1 MAKNAPKK
9 RGRPKLSPE
18 DKLARVDIVR
28 SERLSV
34 ALSAI
39 EKQQVEEL
47 RKLLGLKSAS
57 STFNSAVAYTL
68 RHKKRESIVKSWKEE
83 LRTMALITASEFSE
97 WRAGQQTS
105 RTLRDFLREK
115 LQVGKRALF
124 CLQIPIADKHPR
136 ALETIAHVLTLS
148 PSTLYDDTIEAYCEY
163 ELMKQ
168 EYTAA
173 SLESTGVPYEIED
186 GSVVRGWKAPY
197 PAGLFYVFF
206 CIGRIQAQEV
216 DVEEALAADSS
227 VYCYADSISL
237 APRSFAHAPTD
248 VGSKEKDS

>member
-1 MAKNAPKK
+1 MDKTNTPQKK

-47 RKLLGLKSAS
+47 RELLGLKSAS

-68 RHKKRESIVKSWKEE
+68 KHKKRERIVAHWGDE
-83 LRTMALITASEFSE
+83 LRTMAVLTTSEFTNWKTE
-97 WRAGQQTS
+97 QQGS

-115 LQVGKRALF
+115 LQIGKRALF
-124 CLQIPIADKHPR
+124 CLEIPLGRQDIA
-136 ALETIAHVLTLS
+136 LQTLS
-148 PSTLYDDTIEAYCEY
+148 YTGSTAYSAAIDSYCQS
-163 ELMKQ
+163 ELSKQ
-168 EYTAA
+168 EALAT
-173 SLESTGVPYEIED
+173 SLESTGVPYEMED
-186 GSVVRGWKAPY
+186 GSIVRGWKSPL
-197 PAGLFYVFF
+197 PAGRFYAFF
-206 CIGRIQAQEV
+206 CLGQTAREV
-216 DVEEALAADSS
+216 DAKEALEADSS
-227 VYCYADSISL
+227 IYCYTETISL
-237 APRSFAHAPTD
+237 PPRSFTHAPTG

>member
-1 MAKNAPKK
+1 MAKKDTPQKEGEKK
-9 RGRPKLSPE
+9 RGRPPLSPE

-68 RHKKRESIVKSWKEE
+68 KHKKRESIVKSWKEE
-83 LRTMALITASEFSE
+83 LQTMALITASEFSE

-115 LQVGKRALF
+115 LQTGKRALF
-124 CLQIPIADKHPR
+124 CLEIPLDRQDVAIR
-136 ALETIAHVLTLS
+136 RLS
-148 PSTLYDDTIEAYCEY
+148 YEGSTVYDAAIDSYCQS
-163 ELMKQ
+163 ELSKQ
-168 EYTAA
+168 EALAT
-173 SLESTGVPYEIED
+173 SLDSKGVPYKTTD
-186 GSVVRGWKAPY
+186 GTIVTGWKSPY
-197 PAGLFYVFF
+197 PAGLCYAFF
-206 CIGRIQAQEV
+206 CLGQAAREV

-237 APRSFAHAPTD
+237 APRSFTQAPTD